1 MGVVNQT
8 AAPRPVGG
16 DGRAAVA
23 VAVLGGGAWGTCLA
37 LLLHEKGHA
46 VRLWVRRR
54 EQRDALREEGE
65 NRRYLPGVRVP
76 RDLPLTCDVREA
88 LDGAGAA
95 VFAVPSQRLREI
107 ARAAAAHVGAETLLV
122 SAVKGIEESTLRRMS
137 EVLAEEIGGG
147 DGTRIAA
154 LAGPSHAEEVA
165 RRIPTAVVA
174 ASPSRAIAEQA
185 RALFGT
191 DAFRVYTNDDLLGVE
206 LAVSLKNVIAI
217 AAGICDGLGF
227 GDNTRGA
234 LLSRGLAE
242 ITRLGT
248 AMGARERTFWG
259 LAGVGDLVTTATS
272 RHSRNRRVGEE
283 IGRGRGL
290 AEVLDEL
297 VMVAEG
303 VPTARCALRLAE
315 IHQVEMPITREVHDI
330 LFERKNPRQALGEL
344 MRRLPREEGA

>member
-1 MGVVNQT
+1 VRDE
-8 AAPRPVGG
+8 ARERE
-16 DGRAAVA
+16 RAGA

-37 LLLHEKGHA
+37 LLLRGKGEE
-46 VRLWVRRR
+46 VRLWVRRP
-54 EQRDALREEGE
+54 EQLETVRRDRE
-65 NRRYLPGVRVP
+65 NRRYLPGVPVP
-76 RDLPLTCDVREA
+76 PELPMTTSLAEAVRDAEVV
-88 LDGAGAA
+88 
-95 VFAVPSQRLREI
+95 VFAVPSQRLRAT
-107 ARAAAAHVGAETLLV
+107 ARAASPHVRREALLV
-122 SAVKGIEESTLRRMS
+122 SAVKGIEEETLRRMS
-137 EVLAEEIGGG
+137 EVLAEEIAGA
-147 DGTRIAA
+147 DGERVTA

-165 RRIPTAVVA
+165 RGAPTVVVA
-174 ASPSRAIAEQA
+174 ASRSLPAAERV

-191 DAFRVYTNDDLLGVE
+191 DSFRIYTNADLVGVE

-242 ITRLGT
+242 ITRLGA

-303 VPTARCALRLAE
+303 VPTTRCAARLAE
-315 IHQVEMPITREVHDI
+315 IHRVEMPITGEVHAI
-330 LFERKNPRQALGEL
+330 LFERKDPRLALSAL
-344 MRRLPREEGA
+344 MRRLPKEEGA